1 MATGDMTESDRGLVG
16 EEKALDGAL
25 AAALIAVGI
34 GVLTLGVVT
43 SAAEAALGFKDWLK
57 WDESVGPLS
66 GKSSL
71 ALIAWAVSWP
81 MLHLALFRRDGLL
94 TMALVISGILI
105 LLGMIGIFPPVFESF
120 AVD

>member
-1 MATGDMTESDRGLVG
+1 MAIGDMTESNTRLAG
-16 EEKALDGAL
+16 EEKAVDGAL

-94 TMALVISGILI
+94 PMALVISGILI

-120 AVD
+120 EVD

>member
-1 MATGDMTESDRGLVG
+1 MATEDIGESATRLAGG
-16 EEKALDGAL
+16 EQARDGAL

-43 SAAEAALGFKDWLK
+43 SAAGAALGFKDWLK

-81 MLHLALFRRDGLL
+81 LLHLALFRRDGIL
-94 TMALVISGILI
+94 TVALVISGILI
-105 LLGMIGIFPPVFESF
+105 LLGMIGIFPPVFE
-120 AVD
+120 ALEVD